1 MPAVGTNISI
11 HPVRRFWTFLEQLMG
26 RRKGTMKRS
35 MACVNVDT
43 ATDAG
48 TGTSR
53 AIQGLAKAGAP
64 ATNTAADAP
73 SGRGDICIDTTN
85 SDVYV
90 CTAYTNTTTFTWT
103 KVWD

>member
-1 MPAVGTNISI
+1 MPAIGSNIRL
-11 HPVRRFWTFLEQLMG
+11 HPIKQFWDILEKLMG
-26 RRKGTMKRS
+26 RRRNSTRKL
-35 MACVNVDT
+35 MACVNVDA

-53 AIQGLAKAGAP
+53 AIQVLAKAGAP

-73 SGRGDICIDTTN
+73 TGRGDLCVDVTN